1 MMEARLARYFV
12 GRLRRRAASEAV
24 HDAVASGIL
33 RVLPEDR
40 ADFAPGAGPRAFAVG
55 SLVAGTSV
63 EETLRMIR
71 RSSAAGR
78 ARRSDD
84 SDDFFRTT
92 SVKLRSEGSRGGDGT
107 TQANAD
113 GKINSLLEQQ
123 ARALINAVRASAMPL
138 RAGDVAA
145 ALLIA
150 QAAGKSDQPPE
161 EIAAILSILSP
172 MVTVTAE
179 VEGFEETFLGL
190 LAGGVIVP
198 GRVAVC
204 EGSEL
209 SRSGSPRF
217 SRAKDP
223 RWHAIV
229 FKASELDDDGDWR
242 ERQLG
247 FAAESGYPIVGISE
261 RGSVIPEVL
270 RRVAA
275 VHLDCGSLTPAI
287 VINTM
292 LVVLGSR
299 HEDHLDP
306 EHTAA
311 LSLPDLALA
320 IRPGQSPA
328 RAFELLGE
336 LGRRRVRAKQEAG
349 RAGRAGSA
357 GHFGAGGLAKHKTG
371 RGSGSGADV
380 IQPRVSGGV
389 TSDRFL
395 PRIETLAGYGEAAD
409 WAMLLKEDLE
419 LWRAGELAWNEMS
432 TRILLSGPPGTGKTM
447 FARALCNTLQVPLV
461 ATSVATWLEP
471 GYLGDVL
478 RRMTATFAEAEAMK
492 PAIVF
497 IDEIDGIG
505 RRERRSEWDQYW
517 TSIVNKGLELLDG
530 AVKAP
535 GVIVVAATNNPQM
548 IDPALLRSGR
558 LEKHVDIPPPDISA
572 LAGILRHQLGDDLE
586 TIVAS
591 SVV

>member
-1 MMEARLARYFV
+1 MMEARLARYLV

-24 HDAVASGIL
+24 HDAIASGIL

-55 SLVAGTSV
+55 PLVSGTSA
-63 EETLRMIR
+63 EEALRMIR

-84 SDDFFRTT
+84 NADFFRTT
-92 SVKLRSEGSRGGDGT
+92 SAKLRNEARWAGEGAS
-107 TQANAD
+107 QAD
-113 GKINSLLEQQ
+113 TESLRLEHQ
-123 ARALINAVRASAMPL
+123 ARELVDAVRASAMPL

-150 QAAGKSDQPPE
+150 QAADKSGQRPA
-161 EIAAILSILSP
+161 EIAAALSMLSP

-179 VEGFEETFLGL
+179 VEGFEETVLGL

-261 RGSVIPEVL
+261 RGQVIPEIL
-270 RRVAA
+270 QRVAA
-275 VHLDCGSLTPAI
+275 VHLDCGSLTPDI
-287 VINTM
+287 VMNTM
-292 LVVLGSR
+292 LVVMGSR

-306 EHTAA
+306 EHAAA

-349 RAGRAGSA
+349 RAGSA
-357 GHFGAGGLAKHKTG
+357 GHFSAGGLAKHKTG

-380 IQPRVSGGV
+380 IQPRVSGGL

-395 PRIETLAGYGEAAD
+395 PRIETLAGYGEAA
-409 WAMLLKEDLE
+409 
-419 LWRAGELAWNEMS
+419 R
-432 TRILLSGPPGTGKTM
+432 
-447 FARALCNTLQVPLV
+447 
-461 ATSVATWLEP
+461 
-471 GYLGDVL
+471 LGDV
-478 RRMTATFAEAEAMK
+478 AQ
-492 PAIVF
+492 
-497 IDEIDGIG
+497 G
-505 RRERRSEWDQYW
+505 R
-517 TSIVNKGLELLDG
+517 
-530 AVKAP
+530 P
-535 GVIVVAATNNPQM
+535 G
-548 IDPALLRSGR
+548 
-558 LEKHVDIPPPDISA
+558 A
-572 LAGILRHQLGDDLE
+572 LAGGRARLE
-586 TIVAS
+586 
-591 SVV
+591 

>member
-1 MMEARLARYFV
+1 MEARLARYFV

-24 HDAVASGIL
+24 QDAVASGIL

-40 ADFAPGAGPRAFAVG
+40 ADHGSDAGARGFAVG
-55 SLVAGTSV
+55 PLVSGTSA
-63 EETLRMIR
+63 EDALRMIR

-78 ARRSDD
+78 ARRSDG

-92 SVKLRSEGSRGGDGT
+92 SVKLRSEANWGGDWISP
-107 TQANAD
+107 AD
-113 GKINSLLEQQ
+113 TVGKINSLLEYQ
-123 ARALINAVRASAMPL
+123 ARALVDAVRASAMPL

-150 QAAGKSDQPPE
+150 QAAGRSGQQPA
-161 EIAAILSILSP
+161 EIAAAFSTLSP

-190 LAGGVIVP
+190 LAGGAIVP

-209 SRSGSPRF
+209 SRSGSLRF

-229 FKASELDDDGDWR
+229 FKASELDEDGDWR

-247 FAAESGYPIVGISE
+247 FAAESGYPVIGISE
-261 RGSVIPEVL
+261 RGRVIPEVL
-270 RRVAA
+270 RQVAA
-275 VHLDCGSLTPAI
+275 VHLDCGPLTPEI
-287 VINTM
+287 VMNTM

-299 HEDHLDP
+299 ADGHLDP
-306 EHTAA
+306 EHAAA
-311 LSLPDLALA
+311 LSLSDLSLA

-336 LGRRRVRAKQEAG
+336 LGRRRVRARQEAG
-349 RAGRAGSA
+349 RARSA
-357 GHFGAGGLAKHKTG
+357 GHHTAGGAAKRKQS
-371 RGSGSGADV
+371 RGPGSGADV
-380 IQPRVSGGV
+380 IQPRVSGGM
-389 TSDRFL
+389 TSDRFI
-395 PRIETLAGYGEAAD
+395 PRIETLTGYGEAAE
-409 WAMLLKEDLE
+409 WALALKEDLE
-419 LWRAGELAWNEMS
+419 LWRAGELAWPEMS

-447 FARALCNTLQVPLV
+447 FARALCNTLQVPLI

-478 RRMTATFAEAEAMK
+478 KRMSATFAEAEAMK

-505 RRERRSEWDQYW
+505 RRERRGEWDQYW
-517 TSIVNKGLELLDG
+517 ASIVNKGLELLDG

-535 GVIVVAATNNPQM
+535 GVLIVAATNHPQM

-558 LEKHVDIPPPDISA
+558 LEKHIDIPPPDIAA
-572 LAGILRHQLGDDLE
+572 LTGILRHHLGADLKA
-586 TIVAS
+586 ILAS
-591 SVV
+591 AAV

>member
-1 MMEARLARYFV
+1 MMEARLARFFV
-12 GRLRRRAASEAV
+12 RRLRRRATSEAV

-40 ADFAPGAGPRAFAVG
+40 ADFESGASPRAFAVG
-55 SLVAGTSV
+55 PLVAGTSA
-63 EETLRMIR
+63 EEALRMIR

-84 SDDFFRTT
+84 NADFFRTT
-92 SVKLRSEGSRGGDGT
+92 SVKLRNEARRAGEEAS
-107 TQANAD
+107 QAEAE
-113 GKINSLLEQQ
+113 SPRVEHQ
-123 ARALINAVRASAMPL
+123 ARALLDAVRASAMPL

-145 ALLIA
+145 ALLVA
-150 QAAGKSDQPPE
+150 QAAGKSGLPPA
-161 EIAAILSILSP
+161 EIAAALSMLSP
-172 MVTVTAE
+172 MVTLTAE
-179 VEGFEETFLGL
+179 VEGFEETVLGL
-190 LAGGVIVP
+190 LAGGVLAP

-209 SRSGSPRF
+209 SRSGSQRF
-217 SRAKDP
+217 SRARDP

-261 RGSVIPEVL
+261 RGPVIPEVL

-275 VHLDCGSLTPAI
+275 VHLDCGSLTPDI
-287 VINTM
+287 VMNTM

-299 HEDHLDP
+299 HDDHLDP
-306 EHTAA
+306 EHTAVLA
-311 LSLPDLALA
+311 LSDLALA

-328 RAFELLGE
+328 RAFALLGD
-336 LGRRRVRAKQEAG
+336 LGRRRIRAKQET
-349 RAGRAGSA
+349 RRAGSA
-357 GHFGAGGLAKHKTG
+357 GHATAGGLVKRKTG

-380 IQPRVSGGV
+380 IQPRMPGS
-389 TSDRFL
+389 TATDRFL
-395 PRIETLAGYGEAAD
+395 PRIETLAGYGEAAE
-409 WAMLLKEDLE
+409 WAMSLKEDLE
-419 LWRAGELAWNEMS
+419 LWRAGELAWSEMS
-432 TRILLSGPPGTGKTM
+432 TRILLSGPPGTGKTL

-471 GYLGDVL
+471 GYLGDAL
-478 RRMTATFAEAEAMK
+478 RRMSATFAEAEAMK

-505 RRERRSEWDQYW
+505 RRERRGEWDQYW
-517 TSIVNKGLELLDG
+517 TSIVNRGLELLDG
-530 AVKAP
+530 AVKTP
-535 GVIVVAATNNPQM
+535 GVIVVAATNNAQA

-558 LEKHVDIPPPDISA
+558 LEKHVDIPPPGIAA
-572 LAGILRHQLGDDLE
+572 LTGILRHHLGDDLE
-586 TIVAS
+586 TIAAS
-591 SVV
+591 AAE

>member
-12 GRLRRRAASEAV
+12 GRLRRRAASDAV

-33 RVLPEDR
+33 RVLPDDR
-40 ADFAPGAGPRAFAVG
+40 ADFAPGAGARGFAVG
-55 SLVAGTSV
+55 PLVAGTSM
-63 EETLRMIR
+63 EEVLRMIR

-92 SVKLRSEGSRGGDGT
+92 LVKLRSEASRGGEGSAQPD
-107 TQANAD
+107 AD
-113 GKINSLLEQQ
+113 GKINSRLEHQ
-123 ARALINAVRASAMPL
+123 ARLLIDAVRASAMPL
-138 RAGDVAA
+138 RAGDVAV

-150 QAAGKSDQPPE
+150 RAAGKSDLPPA
-161 EIAAILSILSP
+161 EIAAALSTLSP
-172 MVTVTAE
+172 MVTVTAD
-179 VEGFEETFLGL
+179 VEGFEETVLGL
-190 LAGGVIVP
+190 LSGGVIAP

-209 SRSGSPRF
+209 SRSGSLRF
-217 SRAKDP
+217 SRAKEP
-223 RWHAIV
+223 RWHAII

-261 RGSVIPEVL
+261 RGRVIPEVL

-275 VHLDCGSLTPAI
+275 VHLDCGSLTPEI
-287 VINTM
+287 VMNTM
-292 LVVLGSR
+292 LVVLRSR
-299 HEDHLDP
+299 HDGHLAP
-306 EHTAA
+306 EHAAA

-328 RAFELLGE
+328 RAFELLDE
-336 LGRRRVRAKQEAG
+336 LGRRRVKVEQEVG
-349 RAGRAGSA
+349 GTGST
-357 GHFGAGGLAKHKTG
+357 GHSAAGGLVKRKPG

-380 IQPRVSGGV
+380 IQPRMPGG
-389 TSDRFL
+389 TASDRFL
-395 PRIETLAGYGEAAD
+395 ARIETLAGYGEAAE
-409 WAMLLKEDLE
+409 WALSLKEDLE
-419 LWRAGELAWNEMS
+419 LWRAGELAWSEMS
-432 TRILLSGPPGTGKTM
+432 TRILLSGPPGTGKTL

-471 GYLGDVL
+471 GYLGDAL
-478 RRMTATFAEAEAMK
+478 RRMSATFAEAEATK

-517 TSIVNKGLELLDG
+517 TSIVNRGLELLDG

-535 GVIVVAATNNPQM
+535 GVIVVAATNHPQM

-558 LEKHVDIPPPDISA
+558 LEKHVDIPPPGIAA
-572 LAGILRHQLGDDLE
+572 LAGILRHHLGDDLE

-591 SVV
+591 AAL